1 MNETWYAAYHGD
13 SWEEMCNVLLS
24 LKHGS
29 KYQPISD
36 KGGDMGLDG
45 LVPSDGVAYQAYG
58 QEPENQNPT
67 KGVKDKIRQ
76 DLLKL
81 KINKDDIQKVVGDAK
96 ISRWVLLLNLQ
107 IPSSSIH
114 AYAKTKEADVKSWNL
129 PFIADDFR
137 VFIQPPSYFSTEY
150 LEHKKKKDERIEID
164 ILANSAPLLTGL
176 RQHGQFLAVL
186 EKYKKASPENEG
198 IAETL
203 AYKQFKEYFEN
214 AEQLSEIRKK
224 EPDFYSEIEDIRFDV
239 EADAQEGSLLSGSFE
254 SMSQTKHV
262 LESRLNNKIGT
273 RLGYNTLSRVRK
285 YIVADWFVRCPLD
298 FKKQE

>member
-1 MNETWYAAYHGD
+1 MNETWYTAYHGD

-45 LVPSDGVAYQAYG
+45 LVLSDGVAYQAYG
-58 QEPENQNPT
+58 QEPDNQNPA
-67 KGVKDKIRQ
+67 KAVKDKIRK
-76 DLLKL
+76 DLHKL
-81 KINKDDIQKVVGDAK
+81 NDNKDDIHEVVGEAK
-96 ISRWVLLLNLQ
+96 ISRWVLLLNRQ

-114 AYAKTKEADVKSWNL
+114 AYAKTQEDEVKTWNL
-129 PFIADDFR
+129 PFLADDFR
-137 VFIQPPSYFSTEY
+137 VFIQPPSYFGTEY
-150 LEHKKKKDERIEID
+150 LEHKKKKDERVEIN
-164 ILANSAPLLTGL
+164 ISANSAPSLTGL

-186 EKYKKASPENEG
+186 EKFKKISSEDDV
-198 IAETL
+198 AERL

-214 AEQLSEIRKK
+214 AEQLSEIRKR
-224 EPDFYSEIEDIRFDV
+224 EPDFYSEIEDIKFDV
-239 EADAQEGSLLSGSFE
+239 EADAEEGSLLSGSFE
-254 SMSQTKHV
+254 SMSQTRNV
-262 LESRLNNKIGT
+262 LESRLNNKIGL
-273 RLGYNTLSRVRK
+273 RLGANTLNRVRK